1 LVENLNFK
9 NNVEKKKFL
18 PKLIKDLFFSS
29 EIEGTVFFI
38 KKFLDKFFLNNK
50 KFLKKLFTFS

>member
-29 EIEGTVFFI
+29 EIEGTVFFS

>member
-29 EIEGTVFFI
+29 EIKGTVFFS